1 MTTLLDEWNS
11 ARKQVS
17 HQISRINKE
26 SESIQSEMWDLCTQ
40 TSDVLDLIVKE
51 TTATQQEI
59 EKLQVHLLFLQES
72 RGLCLLTAISDVL
85 DGNGGER
92 QESAER
98 LGIATGAQRLATS
111 GLDIQGETSTR
122 LVLRE
127 SFQNVRIL

>member
-11 ARKQVS
+11 ARKHAS

-26 SESIQSEMWDLCTQ
+26 SESIHSEMWDLCTQ

-51 TTATQQEI
+51 TTATQQDI
-59 EKLQVHLLFLQES
+59 EKLQVHQLILEHS
-72 RGLCLLTAISDVL
+72 RGLGLLTAISDVF

-98 LGIATGAQRLATS
+98 VGIATGAQRLATS
-111 GLDIQGETSTR
+111 GLDIQGETSAR
-122 LVLRE
+122 LVLRQ
-127 SFQNVRIL
+127 SFENVCIL